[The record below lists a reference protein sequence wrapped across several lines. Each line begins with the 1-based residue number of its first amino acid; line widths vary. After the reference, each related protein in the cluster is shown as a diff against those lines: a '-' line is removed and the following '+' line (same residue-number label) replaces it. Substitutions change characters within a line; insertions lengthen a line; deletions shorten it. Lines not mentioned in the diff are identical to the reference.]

1 MWAALEGF
9 TTISI
14 VVAVGY
20 LLARTRVVGAAAQKH
35 LGDVAFYVGQPAL
48 VLVAVAGA
56 ELELLVG
63 WHIVAFGAACI
74 LTGLA
79 FAIAMLRRWGASR
92 AEAALGYLSTSYV
105 NAGNLGMPIA
115 AYVLGDAAWAAPA
128 MLLQVLVLQPTAVA
142 VLESSP
148 AGRGRSVFNSFVTHP
163 LVWGAAV
170 GLAINLSGW
179 QPPSVLW
186 SPTTLLAELGIP
198 AMLLAFGMSLHS
210 NPLPRLDRLPRL
222 TLAAI
227 ATKSFA
233 VPGLALAIAL
243 LLGLSGTP
251 LRAAVVLAALPTA
264 QVVFVHAL
272 RYRTALPLVQSTT
285 LWTTLFSVPVI
296 VTAGAFL
303 T

>member
-1 MWAALEGF
+1 MWAALAGF

-20 LLARTRVVGAAAQKH
+20 LLARTRVVDAHAQKS
-35 LGDVAFYVGQPAL
+35 LGDVAFHVGQPAL

-56 ELELLVG
+56 ELELLIG
-63 WHIVAFGAACI
+63 WHVVAFGAACI
-74 LTGLA
+74 ATGLA
-79 FAIAMLRRWGASR
+79 FAVVMVRRWGASR

-142 VLESSP
+142 VLE
-148 AGRGRSVFNSFVTHP
+148 AGPTGGGRSVVGSFVTHP
-163 LVWGAAV
+163 LVWGASI
-170 GLAINLSGW
+170 GLALNLSGW
-179 QPPSVLW
+179 QPPTVVWAPVS
-186 SPTTLLAELGIP
+186 LLAELGIP
-198 AMLLAFGMSLHS
+198 AMLLAFGLSLHS

-227 ATKSFA
+227 ATKSFV
-233 VPGLALAIAL
+233 VPGLALALAL
-243 LLGLSGTP
+243 VLGLTGTP

-272 RYRTALPLVQSTT
+272 RYRTALPLVQATT

-303 T
+303 S

>member
-9 TTISI
+9 TTIGI

-20 LLARTRVVGAAAQKH
+20 LLARTRVVGPSAQKA

-56 ELELLVG
+56 ELDLLVG
-63 WHIVAFGAACI
+63 WHVVAFGAAC
-74 LTGLA
+74 LATGLA
-79 FAIAMLRRWGASR
+79 FAVAMVRRWGASR

-128 MLLQVLVLQPTAVA
+128 MLIQVLLIQPSAVA

-148 AGRGRSVFNSFVTHP
+148 AGSGRSVVRSFATHP

-170 GLAINLSGW
+170 GLALNLSRW

-186 SPTTLLAELGIP
+186 SPTVLLSELGIP
-198 AMLLAFGMSLHS
+198 AMLIAFGLSLHS
-210 NPLPRLDRLPRL
+210 NPLPRLDKLPRL

-227 ATKSFA
+227 TTKSFI
-233 VPGLALAIAL
+233 VPGVALGLAL
-243 LLGLSGTP
+243 LLGLEGTP

-272 RYRTALPLVQSTT
+272 RYRTALPVVQATT
-285 LWTTLFSVPVI
+285 LWTTLLSVPVI

-303 T
+303 S